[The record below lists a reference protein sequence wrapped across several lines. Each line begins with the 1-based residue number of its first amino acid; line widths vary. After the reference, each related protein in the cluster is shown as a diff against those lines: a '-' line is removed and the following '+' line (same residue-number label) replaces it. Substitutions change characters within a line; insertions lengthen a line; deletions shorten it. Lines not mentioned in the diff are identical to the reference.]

1 MSQIAPERTT
11 SSKSAE
17 TTTDLRVAQVRGVR
31 GLDGTLRLEV
41 LTDLPEQRFIPGA
54 RLCVEGTE
62 RVLTLLEV
70 TPGSPGL
77 FIRFGEVQSRLAGE
91 RLVGAYLTI
100 PAAEVQVPP
109 DRVLWDE
116 VIGVTVRDTQ
126 GEIIGEI
133 RDLYRA
139 GGAEVYVVH
148 TPDGGEIDLP
158 AVAAVI
164 VEFAPRDGRIVAD
177 LTGSELTVRAAKT
190 PRRRGPQKTPG
201 SVASLRAAKTSR
213 RPKKS
218 AAKRAAGDV

>member
-1 MSQIAPERTT
+1 M
-11 SSKSAE
+11 AE
-17 TTTDLRVAQVRGVR
+17 ATTDLRVAQVRGVR

-41 LTDLPEQRFIPGA
+41 LTDNPELRFIPGA
-54 RLCVEGTE
+54 RLSIEGSE
-62 RVLTLLEV
+62 RILTLLEV

-91 RLVGAYLTI
+91 RLVGAYLTV
-100 PAAEVQVPP
+100 PAAEVQIPP

-116 VIGVTVRDTQ
+116 VIGVTVRDPQ
-126 GEIIGEI
+126 GEVIGEI

-164 VEFAPRDGRIVAD
+164 IEFAPREGRIIAD
-177 LTGSELTVRAAKT
+177 LTGSEISVRAPKG

-201 SVASLRAAKTSR
+201 SVASLRAAKASR
-213 RPKKS
+213 RPKQRS
-218 AAKRAAGDV
+218 AKPPAGDA

>member
-1 MSQIAPERTT
+1 MADG
-11 SSKSAE
+11 A
-17 TTTDLRVAQVRGVR
+17 TDLRVAQVRGVR

-41 LTDLPEQRFIPGA
+41 LTDIPEQRFIPGA
-54 RLCVEGTE
+54 QLSVEGSE

-77 FIRFGEVQSRLAGE
+77 FIRFGEVQSRMAGE

-100 PAAEVQVPP
+100 PAAEVQIPP

-116 VIGVTVRDTQ
+116 VIGVTVRDPQ

-164 VEFAPRDGRIVAD
+164 VEFAPREGRIVAD
-177 LTGSELTVRAAKT
+177 LTGSELSVRAAKA

-201 SVASLRAAKTSR
+201 SVASLRAAKASR
-213 RPKKS
+213 RPKQRS
-218 AAKRAAGDV
+218 AKPPAGDA

>member
-1 MSQIAPERTT
+1 MADG
-11 SSKSAE
+11 A
-17 TTTDLRVAQVRGVR
+17 TDLRVAQVRGVR

-41 LTDLPEQRFIPGA
+41 LTDIPEQRFIPGA
-54 RLCVEGTE
+54 QLSVEGSE
-62 RVLTLLEV
+62 RALTLLEV

-100 PAAEVQVPP
+100 PAAEVQIPP

-116 VIGVTVRDTQ
+116 VIGVTVRDPQ

-164 VEFAPRDGRIVAD
+164 VEFAPREGRIVAD
-177 LTGSELTVRAAKT
+177 LTGSELSVRAAKA

-201 SVASLRAAKTSR
+201 SVASLRTAKASR
-213 RPKKS
+213 RPKQRS
-218 AAKRAAGDV
+218 AKPPAGET

>member
-1 MSQIAPERTT
+1 
-11 SSKSAE
+11 
-17 TTTDLRVAQVRGVR
+17 VRGVR

-54 RLCVEGTE
+54 RLCIEGTE

-116 VIGVTVRDTQ
+116 VIGVTVRDPQ

>member
-1 MSQIAPERTT
+1 LADG
-11 SSKSAE
+11 A
-17 TTTDLRVAQVRGVR
+17 TDLRVAQVRGVR

-41 LTDLPEQRFIPGA
+41 LTDIPERRFIPGA
-54 RLCVEGTE
+54 QLSVEGSE

-100 PAAEVQVPP
+100 PAAEVQIPP

-164 VEFAPRDGRIVAD
+164 VEFAPREGRIVAD
-177 LTGSELTVRAAKT
+177 LTGSELSVRAAKA

-201 SVASLRAAKTSR
+201 SVASLRAAKSSR
-213 RPKKS
+213 RPKQRS
-218 AAKRAAGDV
+218 AKPRAGEA

>member
-1 MSQIAPERTT
+1 M
-11 SSKSAE
+11 
-17 TTTDLRVAQVRGVR
+17 R
-31 GLDGTLRLEV
+31 GLDGTLRIEV
-41 LTDLPEQRFIPGA
+41 LTDVPEQRFTPGA
-54 RLCVEGTE
+54 QLSVEGSD

-77 FIRFGEVQSRLAGE
+77 FIRFGQVQSRLAGE

-100 PAAEVQVPP
+100 PAVAVKLPP

-116 VIGVTVRDTQ
+116 VIGVTVRNPQ
-126 GEIIGEI
+126 GEIIGVI

-139 GGAEVYVVH
+139 GGAEVYVLH

-164 VEFAPRDGRIVAD
+164 VEFSPREGRIVAD
-177 LTGSELTVRAAKT
+177 LTGSEISVRAAKA

-201 SVASLRAAKTSR
+201 SVASLRALKASR
-213 RPKKS
+213 RPKQRS
-218 AAKRAAGDV
+218 PRPAAGDV

>member
-1 MSQIAPERTT
+1 M
-11 SSKSAE
+11 
-17 TTTDLRVAQVRGVR
+17 RGVR

-41 LTDLPEQRFIPGA
+41 LTDLPEQRFLPGA
-54 RLCVEGTE
+54 RLSVEGSE

-116 VIGVTVRDTQ
+116 VIGVTVRDPQ

-139 GGAEVYVVH
+139 GGAEVYVVQ

-164 VEFAPRDGRIVAD
+164 VEFAPRDGRIIAD
-177 LTGSELTVRAAKT
+177 LTGSEISVRAAKT

-201 SVASLRAAKTSR
+201 SVASLRAAKASR
-213 RPKKS
+213 RPKQ
-218 AAKRAAGDV
+218 RATKPSSGDA

>member
-1 MSQIAPERTT
+1 L
-11 SSKSAE
+11 AE
-17 TTTDLRVAQVRGVR
+17 ATTDLRVAQVRGVR

-41 LTDLPEQRFIPGA
+41 LTDNPELRFIPGA
-54 RLCVEGTE
+54 RLSIEGSE
-62 RVLTLLEV
+62 RILTLLEV

-91 RLVGAYLTI
+91 RLVGAYLTV
-100 PAAEVQVPP
+100 PAAEVQIPP

-116 VIGVTVRDTQ
+116 VIGVTVRDPQ
-126 GEIIGEI
+126 GEVIGEI

-164 VEFAPRDGRIVAD
+164 IEFAPREGRIIAD
-177 LTGSELTVRAAKT
+177 LTGSEISVRAPKG

-201 SVASLRAAKTSR
+201 SVASLRAAKASR
-213 RPKKS
+213 RPKQRS
-218 AAKRAAGDV
+218 AKPPAGDA

>member
-1 MSQIAPERTT
+1 M
-11 SSKSAE
+11 
-17 TTTDLRVAQVRGVR
+17 RGVR

-41 LTDLPEQRFIPGA
+41 LTDNPELRFIPGA
-54 RLCVEGTE
+54 RLSIEGSE
-62 RVLTLLEV
+62 RILTLLEV

-91 RLVGAYLTI
+91 RLVGAYLTV
-100 PAAEVQVPP
+100 PAAEVQIPP

-116 VIGVTVRDTQ
+116 VIGVTVRDPQ
-126 GEIIGEI
+126 GEVIGEI

-164 VEFAPRDGRIVAD
+164 VEFAPREGRIIAD
-177 LTGSELTVRAAKT
+177 LTGSEISVRAPKG

-201 SVASLRAAKTSR
+201 SVASLRAAKASR
-213 RPKKS
+213 RPKQRS
-218 AAKRAAGDV
+218 AKPPAGDA

>member
-100 PAAEVQVPP
+100 PAAEVQIPP

-116 VIGVTVRDTQ
+116 VIGVTVRDPQ

-164 VEFAPRDGRIVAD
+164 VEFAPREGRIVAD
-177 LTGSELTVRAAKT
+177 LTGSELSVRAAKA

-201 SVASLRAAKTSR
+201 SVASLRAAKASR
-213 RPKKS
+213 RPKQRS
-218 AAKRAAGDV
+218 AKQSAGEA